1 MGIDELFL
9 IPVPPAVLA
18 SDEYL
23 DVDEESRGDDY
34 IYVLGDRWHEES
46 YATPAQRRDVAF
58 DLSRTHFTALRRV
71 VGPREILV
79 LPDVALSD
87 RTSKSYAE
95 EREAWLE
102 TGATVLPDL
111 VPELESLLRGAREI
125 PPLVPA
131 DVAVPFPP
139 GTLHARLR
147 RLDAAYAFREIH
159 ARAPRAGELEQRRAG
174 VVLVDAGTSL
184 AAVHAHYTKALKA
197 LGLTVKDD
205 AKSSKWTGKPFV
217 QLRGHKEGLDVVV
230 TAHEDEEDER
240 GESTAPGQ
248 LRIGVLWLE
257 RYAAPAAKRA
267 ASPAA
272 KVAKTAPAPAPPP
285 AKGAPKPAKAAAPP
299 KAAKLTAPPKPAKKA
314 PKPAAPA
321 KAAKKT
327 PAKRAAKKR

>member
-9 IPVPPAVLA
+9 IPVPSAVMA

-34 IYVLGDRWHEES
+34 IYVLGERWHEES

-58 DLSRTHFTALRRV
+58 ELTRTHFTALRRV

-87 RTSKSYAE
+87 RTSRSYAE

-111 VPELESLLRGAREI
+111 VPELEALLRSAREI

-184 AAVHAHYTKALKA
+184 SAVHAHYTKALKA
-197 LGLTVKDD
+197 LGLAVNDD

-217 QLRGHKEGLDVVV
+217 QLRGHKDGLNVVV
-230 TAHEDEEDER
+230 TAHEDDEDER
-240 GESTAPGQ
+240 GEPTAPGQ

-257 RYAAPAAKRA
+257 RYKGTSAAKKSAAAKATAPAAA
-267 ASPAA
+267 ATKKIPAA
-272 KVAKTAPAPAPPP
+272 KPSAPAVKPAAVKPAAKKSSP
-285 AKGAPKPAKAAAPP
+285 AKPAAKAPAMKKVAPKKAA
-299 KAAKLTAPPKPAKKA
+299 KPAKK
-314 PKPAAPA
+314 
-321 KAAKKT
+321 
-327 PAKRAAKKR
+327 R

>member
-9 IPVPPAVLA
+9 IPVPPGVLA

-34 IYVLGDRWHEES
+34 IYVLGDRWHEEN
-46 YATPAQRRDVAF
+46 YATPTQRRDVSF
-58 DLSRTHFTALRRV
+58 ELTRTHFTALRRV

-79 LPDVALSD
+79 LPDVAHSD
-87 RTSKSYAE
+87 RTSRSYAE

-111 VPELESLLRGAREI
+111 VPELESLLRAAREI

-159 ARAPRAGELEQRRAG
+159 ARAPRQGELERRRAG
-174 VVLVDAGTSL
+174 VILVDAGTSL
-184 AAVHAHYTKALKA
+184 ASVHAHYTKALKA

-217 QLRGHKEGLDVVV
+217 QLRGHKDGLDVVV

-240 GESTAPGQ
+240 AEETAPGQ

-257 RYAAPAAKRA
+257 RYAGPMTRAATAKPAPAATSEKRTKKA
-267 ASPAA
+267 AARVSAPA
-272 KVAKTAPAPAPPP
+272 KVTK
-285 AKGAPKPAKAAAPP
+285 APKKKTPSKAAAP
-299 KAAKLTAPPKPAKKA
+299 KTKKA
-314 PKPAAPA
+314 PASA
-321 KAAKKT
+321 KT
-327 PAKRAAKKR
+327 KKR

>member
-9 IPVPPAVLA
+9 IPVPPGVLA

-34 IYVLGDRWHEES
+34 IYVLGDRWHEEN
-46 YATPAQRRDVAF
+46 YATPTQRRDVSF
-58 DLSRTHFTALRRV
+58 ELTRTHFTALRRV

-79 LPDVALSD
+79 LPDVAHSD
-87 RTSKSYAE
+87 RTSRSYAE

-111 VPELESLLRGAREI
+111 VPELESLASRARD
-125 PPLVPA
+125 PAFVPA

-159 ARAPRAGELEQRRAG
+159 ARAPRQGELERRRAG
-174 VVLVDAGTSL
+174 VIPVDAGTSL
-184 AAVHAHYTKALKA
+184 ASVHAHYTKALKA

-217 QLRGHKEGLDVVV
+217 QLRGHKDGLDVVV

-240 GESTAPGQ
+240 AEETAPGQ

-257 RYAAPAAKRA
+257 RYAGPVTRAAKAEKPAPAATSEKRTKKA
-267 ASPAA
+267 AARVSAPAKATKPPTKAGAAA
-272 KVAKTAPAPAPPP
+272 KKAPSKAGAPAQAKKAPAPA
-285 AKGAPKPAKAAAPP
+285 
-299 KAAKLTAPPKPAKKA
+299 
-314 PKPAAPA
+314 
-321 KAAKKT
+321 KT
-327 PAKRAAKKR
+327 KKR